1 MRSTVAV
8 GGGRSPLS
16 LGFESAM
23 AKTRQFPN
31 AVVDLKDKVL
41 KAISPIVPITGQTKA
56 EDKFLFNAQRTDAGR
71 SLPEYYLCYFLLV
84 ELLGFKNLGQFE
96 KISWSVP
103 IDFNGVAFLIE
114 HRKLGVGV
122 FAHDA
127 KSQESEAK
135 EIVKRI
141 HKGVKLARPYFEW
154 LAQEAAKESKLNVKN
169 HHRRLFEKLQYFLE
183 RYRELSREAKERAEE
198 RIITKHEGGGTSI
211 HMPAFELRRNAE
223 WLALSAIDSFF
234 SWTEHVF
241 IHCAILNGKA
251 VTGEDVADLADNEW
265 ANKFKAAIDIN
276 KRTAKEFYDQ
286 LVVVKRQLRNYMAHG
301 AFGKN
306 GEAFSFHSGAGAVP
320 LLLPHQKGTSH
331 FSFYGDLG
339 FNEDEVI
346 ALIERFVSFF
356 WAEEREPAKLYIESD
371 LPLILTMAKDGSY
384 ALAMKSAEE
393 MTQLVEHLSWESD
406 RAANMD
412 W

>member
-1 MRSTVAV
+1 M
-8 GGGRSPLS
+8 
-16 LGFESAM
+16 
-23 AKTRQFPN
+23 
-31 AVVDLKDKVL
+31 
-41 KAISPIVPITGQTKA
+41 
-56 EDKFLFNAQRTDAGR
+56 
-71 SLPEYYLCYFLLV
+71 
-84 ELLGFKNLGQFE
+84 
-96 KISWSVP
+96 
-103 IDFNGVAFLIE
+103 
-114 HRKLGVGV
+114 
-122 FAHDA
+122 
-127 KSQESEAK
+127 
-135 EIVKRI
+135 
-141 HKGVKLARPYFEW
+141 ARPYFEW

-183 RYRELSREAKERAEE
+183 RYKEISREAKERAEE
-198 RIITKHEGGGTSI
+198 RIVTKHEGGGTSI
-211 HMPAFELRRNAE
+211 RMPAFELGKNAE

-241 IHCAILNGKA
+241 IHCAILKA
-251 VTGEDVADLADNEW
+251 KAITGEDVADLADNEW

-276 KRTAKEFYDQ
+276 EKESKEFYDQ

-320 LLLPHQKGTSH
+320 LLLPHQKGISR

-339 FNEDEVI
+339 FNEEEVI
-346 ALIERFVSFF
+346 ALIERFISFF

-384 ALAMKSAEE
+384 ASAMKSADE
-393 MTQLVEHLSWESD
+393 MEQLVEHLSREFD

>member
-1 MRSTVAV
+1 
-8 GGGRSPLS
+8 
-16 LGFESAM
+16 M
-23 AKTRQFPN
+23 AATYSFPN
-31 AVVDLKDKVL
+31 DVADLKEKVL
-41 KAISPIVPITGQTKA
+41 RAISPIAPITDETKV
-56 EDKFLFNAQRTDAGR
+56 ENKFLFNAQRTDAGR
-71 SLPEYYLCYFLLV
+71 SLPEYYLCYFLLI

-114 HRKLGVGV
+114 HRKFGVGV

-127 KSQESEAK
+127 KNQEGDAK

-141 HKGVKLARPYFEW
+141 RKGVKLARPYFEW
-154 LAQEAAKESKLNVKN
+154 LAQEAAKESKLNVRN
-169 HHRRLFEKLQYFLE
+169 YHRRLFEKLQYFLE
-183 RYRELSREAKERAEE
+183 MYREISREAKERAED
-198 RIITKHEGGGTSI
+198 RIVTKHERGGTSI
-211 HMPAFELRRNAE
+211 HMPAFAIRKNAE

-241 IHCAILNGKA
+241 IHCAILKGKA

-265 ANKFKAAIDIN
+265 TNKFKAAIDIN
-276 KRTAKEFYDQ
+276 EKESKEFYDQ

-320 LLLPHQKGTSH
+320 LLLPHQKGISR

-339 FNEDEVI
+339 FNEEEVI
-346 ALIERFVSFF
+346 ALIERFISFF

-384 ALAMKSAEE
+384 ASAMRSTDE
-393 MTQLVEHLSWESD
+393 MEHLVEHLSWEFD